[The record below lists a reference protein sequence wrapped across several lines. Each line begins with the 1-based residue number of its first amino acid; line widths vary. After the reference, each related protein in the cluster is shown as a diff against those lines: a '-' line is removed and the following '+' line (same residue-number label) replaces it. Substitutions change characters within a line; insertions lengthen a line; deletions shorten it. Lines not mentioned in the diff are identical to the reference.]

1 MSVEDEWI
9 RIGVSFAMEIWV
21 VNSLNGISFGMI
33 LFLLATGL
41 SLTLGVMGILN
52 LTHGALFMVGGFV
65 GWTVVT
71 MGGNFWLAALL
82 GGITSGLIGLMIERA
97 FLQRLYKLLDEQVLL
112 TLGLIYIL
120 GNVILWIYGGHGR
133 VAATPS
139 LLAFSIGIGDYSF
152 PAYRLGIIGIG
163 AVAFIGLW
171 WLMEKTRAGAIIR
184 AGMDNK
190 EMTGGLGLNYGLVCS
205 AVFALGSFAGGFAG
219 AVATPVIG
227 VAFYMSMD
235 YLLYALI
242 VVVIGGA
249 GSVTGTLVGAL
260 LIGLIDAFGK
270 ALIPDF
276 AMFTMYVA
284 LIIILLVKPTG
295 LLGRKHI

>member
-1 MSVEDEWI
+1 MDVWI
-9 RIGVSFAMEIWV
+9 VHA
-21 VNSLNGISFGMI
+21 LNGISFGMV

-82 GGITSGLIGLMIERA
+82 GGIAAGLIGLMIERA

-120 GNVILWIYGGHGR
+120 GNVALWIYGGHGR
-133 VAATPS
+133 VTSTPS
-139 LLAFSIGIGDYSF
+139 LLAFSIDIGDYSF
-152 PAYRLGIIGIG
+152 PAYRLALIGIG
-163 AVAFIGLW
+163 IVAFIGLW
-171 WLMEKTRAGAIIR
+171 WILEKTRAGAIIR
-184 AGMDNK
+184 AGMDDK
-190 EMTGGLGLNYGLVCS
+190 EMTVGLGLNYGLVCS

-219 AVATPVIG
+219 AIATPLIG
-227 VAFYMSMD
+227 VAFFIPMD
-235 YLLYALI
+235 ILLYALI
-242 VVVIGGA
+242 VVIVGGT
-249 GSVTGTLVGAL
+249 GSVQGTLVGAL
-260 LIGLIDAFGK
+260 VIGLVDAFGK

-295 LLGRKHI
+295 LLGRKQV